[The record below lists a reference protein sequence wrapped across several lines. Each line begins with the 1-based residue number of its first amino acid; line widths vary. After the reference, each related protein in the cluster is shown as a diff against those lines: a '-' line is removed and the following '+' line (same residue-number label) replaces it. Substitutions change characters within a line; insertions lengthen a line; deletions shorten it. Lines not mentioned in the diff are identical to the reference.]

1 MTWLIIILAVIV
13 LLYVRRLFNKRID
26 ASENRRTL
34 KNENSL
40 WDGLGIKFRKYLD
53 FTQKSLQSDRLEI
66 ANQKG
71 ETITFQKALTDI
83 IVTYKLNGTVEKTW
97 KFPFWVHENTAFNSI
112 DEYYKTTNMPIEV
125 DVEYGVR
132 SVYKYNNKYGLWNS
146 GFSPR
151 KQDKL
156 TSPIYDEI
164 DDRYV
169 YARGWNR
176 LINVS
181 INGLVGLINLHGQTL
196 LKCNYNTIATH
207 NIIDEYNT
215 ALYNDITLFDEF
227 NVKSELLADWLKE
240 NTEAGVLKDG
250 YSIESLYSLV
260 NCLDTFIVS
269 KGLKYGVVSYYDIEL
284 IPFIYDEIIWVND
297 LLFIAKKNG
306 RYGLIWDKNQI
317 ILPFEFI
324 KISDLKMSFN
334 GTLKDG
340 PKAQLFRVCKSLSSE
355 AVINGLGEIVIPYMN
370 TAKLE
375 QELMRLYY

>member
-1 MTWLIIILAVIV
+1 MTWVIIIVAAIV
-13 LLYVRRLFNKRID
+13 LLYIRSLFNKRID
-26 ASENRRTL
+26 ATENRKAR
-34 KNENSL
+34 KNEMSL
-40 WDGLGIKFRKYLD
+40 WDGLCLKFRKYLD
-53 FTQKSLQSDRLEI
+53 FTPISLQSDRLEI
-66 ANQKG
+66 VNQNG

-83 IVTYKLNGTVEKTW
+83 IVTYKLNGKVEKTW
-97 KFPFWVHENTAFNSI
+97 KFPFWVHENNAFNSI
-112 DEYYKTTNMPIEV
+112 DEYYKTTHKPIEV

-146 GFSPR
+146 AFSPR

-169 YARGWNR
+169 YAREWNR

-196 LKCNYNTIATH
+196 LKCNYNAIVAH

-227 NVKSELLADWLKE
+227 NVKSELLSDWLKE
-240 NTEAGVLKDG
+240 NTEEGILKEG

-317 ILPFEFI
+317 VLPFEFK
-324 KISDLKMSFN
+324 KISDLKISFN

-340 PKAQLFRVCKSLSSE
+340 LKAQLFRVSKSLSTE
-355 AVINGLGEIVIPYMN
+355 AVINGLGEIIIPYMN

-375 QELMRLYY
+375 PELVHLYY